1 MSRFM
6 RAPAKV
12 AMEAVVSGARRVYLK
27 VALTAAMAV
36 VGAMSFL
43 RGTGTPIL

>member
-1 MSRFM
+1 MSRCM
-6 RAPAKV
+6 RAPARA
-12 AMEAVVSGARRVYLK
+12 AMEAAASGVKRVCLK

-43 RGTGTPIL
+43 REVTTLIP